1 MMRPGRPPNGATR
14 GFIIPIGGKEN
25 RIQNPVILRRFVTL
39 CGGVRAH
46 IAVIPTASS
55 LDDTGDLYESVFRD
69 LGADRVSILPFKT
82 RADCES
88 KKYLKVLDHANGVFM
103 TGGDQVRLAEMLSN
117 TSAADKLRRRNA
129 RGMHVAGT
137 SAGASA
143 MSAAM
148 IAGGK
153 SGVTPRA
160 GMVDL
165 APGLGFISR
174 FVIDQHF
181 SQRDRLGRLLTAVA
195 SIPFGA
201 GIGLDEDTAAF
212 IGPDDTL
219 EVVGSGS
226 VTIID
231 GSNLRD
237 SAGDSV
243 RHDDP
248 VGLTGV
254 RLHILVDGNTYDLG
268 THTPSRGT
276 LSARSYASR
285 GSNAIPLS

>member
-1 MMRPGRPPNGATR
+1 MMRPGRSLNGATR
-14 GFIIPIGGKEN
+14 GFIIPIGGAEN
-25 RIQNPVILRRFVTL
+25 RVQNPVILRRFVKL
-39 CGGVRAH
+39 CGGESAH

-55 LDDTGDLYESVFRD
+55 LDDTGDLYESAFRD
-69 LGADRVSILPFKT
+69 LGAGRVSILPFKT
-82 RADCES
+82 RSDCQLER
-88 KKYLKVLDHANGVFM
+88 YLKVLEHADGVFM
-103 TGGDQVRLAEMLSN
+103 TGGDQVRLAEMLAD
-117 TSAADKLRRRNA
+117 TPAAERLLRRNA
-129 RGMHVAGT
+129 HGMHVAGT

-143 MSAAM
+143 MSTSM

-153 SGVTPRA
+153 SGAMPRA

-165 APGLGFISR
+165 APGLGFLSR

-219 EVVGSGS
+219 EVVGTGS

-231 GSNLRD
+231 GSNLRNS
-237 SAGDSV
+237 SADSV

-248 VGLTGV
+248 VGLTGI
-254 RLHILVDGNTYDLG
+254 RLHILVEGNKYDLE
-268 THTPSRGT
+268 THTLSGGP
-276 LSARSYASR
+276 LSARSYAS
-285 GSNAIPLS
+285 GESNATALT

>member
-1 MMRPGRPPNGATR
+1 MMRPGRKNATR
-14 GFIIPIGGKEN
+14 GFIVPIGGAEN
-25 RIQNPVILRRFVTL
+25 RVQNPVILRRFVKV
-39 CGGVRAH
+39 CGGARAH

-55 LDDTGDLYESVFRD
+55 LDDIGDRYESVFSG
-69 LGADRVSILPFKT
+69 LGAGRITILPFKS

-88 KKYLKVLDHANGVFM
+88 PKYLEVLDRVDGVFM
-103 TGGDQVRLAEMLSN
+103 TGGDQVRLAEMLID
-117 TSAADKLRRRNA
+117 TSAAQRLCGRNMH
-129 RGMHVAGT
+129 GMHIAGT

-143 MSAAM
+143 MSSAM
-148 IAGGK
+148 IA
-153 SGVTPRA
+153 SGTSGATPRA

-165 APGLGFISR
+165 AMGLGLVSR

-231 GSNLRD
+231 GSNLRNSPAD
-237 SAGDSV
+237 LT
-243 RHDDP
+243 RHGEP

-254 RLHILVDGNTYDLG
+254 RLHILTEGNLYNLG
-268 THTPSRGT
+268 NHTLLHSGLAAKSHGT
-276 LSARSYASR
+276 V
-285 GSNAIPLS
+285 GSNAAALT

>member
-1 MMRPGRPPNGATR
+1 MRPGRKNATR
-14 GFIIPIGGKEN
+14 GFIVPIGGAEN
-25 RIQNPVILRRFVTL
+25 RVQNPVILRRFVKV
-39 CGGVRAH
+39 CGGPRAH

-55 LDDTGDLYESVFRD
+55 LDDIGDRYESVFSG
-69 LGADRVSILPFKT
+69 LGAGRISILPFKS

-88 KKYLKVLDHANGVFM
+88 PKYLEVLDRVDGVFM
-103 TGGDQVRLAEMLSN
+103 TGGDQVRLAEMLID
-117 TSAADKLRRRNA
+117 TSAAQRLCSRNMH
-129 RGMHVAGT
+129 GMHIAGT

-143 MSAAM
+143 MSSAM
-148 IAGGK
+148 IA
-153 SGVTPRA
+153 SGTSGATPRA

-165 APGLGFISR
+165 AMGLGLVSR

-231 GSNLRD
+231 GSNLRNSPAD
-237 SAGDSV
+237 LT
-243 RHDDP
+243 RHGEP

-254 RLHILVDGNTYDLG
+254 RLHILTEGNLYNLVNHTLLHSGLAAKSHG
-268 THTPSRGT
+268 TV
-276 LSARSYASR
+276 
-285 GSNAIPLS
+285 GSNAAALT

>member
-1 MMRPGRPPNGATR
+1 MMRPGRKNATR
-14 GFIIPIGGKEN
+14 GFIVPIGGAEN
-25 RIQNPVILRRFVTL
+25 RVQDPVILRRFVKV
-39 CGGVRAH
+39 CGGPRAH

-55 LDDTGDLYESVFRD
+55 LDDIGDRYESVFSG
-69 LGADRVSILPFKT
+69 LGAGRISILPFKS

-88 KKYLKVLDHANGVFM
+88 PKYLEVLDRVDGVFM
-103 TGGDQVRLAEMLSN
+103 TGGDQVRLAEMLID
-117 TSAADKLRRRNA
+117 TSAAQRLCGRNMH
-129 RGMHVAGT
+129 GMHIAGT

-143 MSAAM
+143 MSSAM
-148 IAGGK
+148 IA
-153 SGVTPRA
+153 SGTSGATPRA

-165 APGLGFISR
+165 AMGLGLVSR

-231 GSNLRD
+231 GSNLRNSPAD
-237 SAGDSV
+237 LT
-243 RHDDP
+243 RHGEP

-254 RLHILVDGNTYDLG
+254 RLHILTEGNLYNLG
-268 THTPSRGT
+268 SHTLLHSGLAAKSHRT
-276 LSARSYASR
+276 V
-285 GSNAIPLS
+285 GSNAGALT

>member
-1 MMRPGRPPNGATR
+1 MMRPGKSLNGATR

-25 RIQNPVILRRFVTL
+25 RVQNPVILRRFVKL
-39 CGGVRAH
+39 CGGSRAH

-55 LDDTGDLYESVFRD
+55 LDDTGDLYETVFRD
-69 LGADRVSILPFKT
+69 LGADRVSILPFQS

-88 KKYLKVLDHANGVFM
+88 DKYLKVLDHADGVFM
-103 TGGDQVRLAEMLSN
+103 TGGDQVRLAEMLID

-129 RGMHVAGT
+129 HGMHVAGT

-153 SGVTPRA
+153 SGATPRA

-181 SQRDRLGRLLTAVA
+181 SQRDRLGRLLAAVA

-219 EVVGSGS
+219 EVVGTGS

-231 GSNLRD
+231 GSNLRN
-237 SAGDSV
+237 SAAKPV

-254 RLHILVDGNTYDLG
+254 RLHILVEGNTYDLA
-268 THTPSRGT
+268 THTLSGGI
-276 LSARSYASR
+276 LSAK
-285 GSNAIPLS
+285 SNAACELTAAALT